1 MPPKG
6 GVLVYRP
13 GALGDSLLLGPSLAA
28 LRGARPERP
37 VRVICHPTA
46 GPILLAAGLA
56 EGFMERDD
64 PRVDT
69 LFAPPP
75 VAARRAFGEL
85 QAAVAYVTA
94 APAALRGN
102 LAALSA
108 GRCVVAPSQPPPDAQ
123 THVAQHLLDCL
134 ATLGVEGDALAWPGL
149 GLPSPP
155 TDRLVIQP
163 GSGSAAKCWDL
174 ARFEVVGEAL
184 AQRAELAPTWLL
196 GPAEEELRRRL
207 ASPGWDVVAEPA
219 PLELAAL
226 LGGCRLYLGNDSG
239 VSHLAGMVGAP
250 TLALF
255 GPTDPARWRPLGP
268 RVRILKTDRLSE
280 LSIAEVLAAA
290 EALLAAD

>member
-28 LRGARPERP
+28 LRRAWPERP

-46 GPILLAAGLA
+46 GPILRAAGLA
-56 EGFMERDD
+56 EGFIERDD

-69 LFAPPP
+69 LFGLTAE
-75 VAARRAFGEL
+75 AARRAFGEL
-85 QAAVAYVTA
+85 EAAVAYVTA
-94 APAALRGN
+94 APAALRDN
-102 LAALSA
+102 LAALSS
-108 GRCVVAPSQPPPDAQ
+108 GRCVVAPSQPPPDAE

-134 ATLGVEGDALAWPGL
+134 AMFGVRGDALAWPGL
-149 GLPSPP
+149 ELVSPP
-155 TDRLVIQP
+155 TDQLVIQP
-163 GSGSAAKCWDL
+163 GSGGAAKCWEL
-174 ARFEVVGEAL
+174 PRFEAVAEAL
-184 AQRAELAPTWLL
+184 AQRAGLAPTWLL
-196 GPAEEELRRRL
+196 GPAEQHLRRRL
-207 ASPGWDVVAEPA
+207 ESPGLEVVAEPA

-239 VSHLAGMVGAP
+239 VSHLAGVVGAP

-255 GPTDPARWRPLGP
+255 GPTDPTRWRPLGP
-268 RVRILKTDRLSE
+268 RVRVVKKDSLNE

-290 EALLAAD
+290 EALLATD